1 MFNYMH
7 YGKGYS
13 DLSLR
18 ICCVVQD
25 NFWPNLTSFGPNLT
39 NFGSQKPT
47 EERALYEWSVVLFLI
62 ASNMY
67 ARSIMMISWNILEF
81 LGFWGFLGIFRNIWD
96 ILEFWGFGGLFE
108 IKEIHYDPLMM
119 SLKEAPRKH
128 PSLTINGQ
136 KFTPKHMGAS
146 FCDGS

>member
-18 ICCVVQD
+18 IGCVVQD
-25 NFWPNLTSFGPNLT
+25 SFWPNLTNCGT
-39 NFGSQKPT
+39 QKPT

-67 ARSIMMISWNILEF
+67 ARSIMMISWNILGLF
-81 LGFWGFLGIFRNIWD
+81 GTFGIFRDFWGFLGISRDF
-96 ILEFWGFGGLFE
+96 LGFLE
-108 IKEIHYDPLMM
+108 IKELWCY
-119 SLKEAPRKH
+119 
-128 PSLTINGQ
+128 
-136 KFTPKHMGAS
+136 
-146 FCDGS
+146 

>member
-18 ICCVVQD
+18 IGFVVQD
-25 NFWPNLTSFGPNLT
+25 NFWPNLTI
-39 NFGSQKPT
+39 FGSQKPT

-81 LGFWGFLGIFRNIWD
+81 LGIFRIFEILWDFLGLLGID
-96 ILEFWGFGGLFE
+96 
-108 IKEIHYDPLMM
+108 
-119 SLKEAPRKH
+119 
-128 PSLTINGQ
+128 
-136 KFTPKHMGAS
+136 
-146 FCDGS
+146 

>member
-62 ASNMY
+62 ASTVHNDDFFV
-67 ARSIMMISWNILEF
+67 ISWIF
-81 LGFWGFLGIFRNIWD
+81 GIFWD
-96 ILEFWGFGGLFE
+96 ISGYFGIFG
-108 IKEIHYDPLMM
+108 I
-119 SLKEAPRKH
+119 S
-128 PSLTINGQ
+128 
-136 KFTPKHMGAS
+136 
-146 FCDGS
+146 

>member
-18 ICCVVQD
+18 IGFVVQD
-25 NFWPNLTSFGPNLT
+25 NFWPNLASFWPHLT

-67 ARSIMMISWNILEF
+67 ARSIMMVSWNIME
-81 LGFWGFLGIFRNIWD
+81 FLGIFGIFRD
-96 ILEFWGFGGLFE
+96 ILGFFRILG
-108 IKEIHYDPLMM
+108 D
-119 SLKEAPRKH
+119 
-128 PSLTINGQ
+128 
-136 KFTPKHMGAS
+136 
-146 FCDGS
+146 